1 MLSRSVLF
9 LSSQSVLAH
18 VRFKPNGSSPTE
30 PSMQKFAQMC
40 FQRLFFGDFLLA
52 RQKKVTR
59 PPGRNPGAD

>member
-1 MLSRSVLF
+1 
-9 LSSQSVLAH
+9 LAITW
-18 VRFKPNGSSPTE
+18 FKLNRTSPTE

-59 PPGRNPGAD
+59 PPGRNPGADSRAKLKKRNERMTR